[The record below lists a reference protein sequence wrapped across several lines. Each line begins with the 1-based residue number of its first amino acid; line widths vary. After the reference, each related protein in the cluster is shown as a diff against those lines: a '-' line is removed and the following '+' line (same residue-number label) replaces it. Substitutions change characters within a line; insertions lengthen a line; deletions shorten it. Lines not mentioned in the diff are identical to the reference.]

1 MISTARVVWFVHRPD
16 EACLYWSVVQAKTA
30 FPEGTTFHVFAD
42 GLTGGLSESARSWL
56 RVSGIEYQE
65 TRWERGG
72 NLNGFSAVDGILTSM
87 HGVARDRG
95 DVVWKIDADTLVSD
109 PSVLLAW
116 FSDPEVIGAGLRCP
130 WAAGWWGISYALR
143 AGTIPRLALRVLD
156 IAQFGMDL
164 IGLTEAHEDLV
175 ISRAL
180 AGCEAPARLRTWMTR
195 RTGGAFCAHNYQ
207 TGADPR
213 QALHKWGIVT
223 FGNRW
228 QIEGEDAHR
237 RQIVA
242 DSMQAA
248 AAEWTQAGA
257 QAWRSGSTERLWAVG
272 SLLQFGKS
280 SKKGAQKAQ
289 KVA

>member
-1 MISTARVVWFVHRPD
+1 MIGTARVVWFVHRPD
-16 EACLYWSVVQAKTA
+16 EACLYWSVLQAKTA

-42 GLTGGLSESARSWL
+42 GLTGGLSETAKVWL
-56 RVSGIEYQE
+56 RASGVDYSE

-72 NLNGFSAVDGILTSM
+72 NLNGMAAVDGILMSM
-87 HGVARDRG
+87 ASVAKSAD
-95 DVVWKIDADTLVSD
+95 DVVWKLDADTLVGD
-109 PSVLLAW
+109 PSVLLGW
-116 FSDPEVIGAGLRCP
+116 FVDPNLTGAGLRCP

-143 AGTIPRLALRVLD
+143 AGTIPQLALCILYID
-156 IAQFGMDL
+156 QAGLDL

-180 AGCEAPARLRTWMTR
+180 AGYEWPGRLRTWMTR

-237 RQIVA
+237 REIVA
-242 DSMQAA
+242 NSMQAA
-248 AAEWTQAGA
+248 VAEWTQAEA
-257 QAWRSGSTERLWAVG
+257 QAWRSGGAERLWAVG
-272 SLLQFGKS
+272 SLLRFGKS
-280 SKKGAQKAQ
+280 SKNGAEKAQ